1 MRINFDFG
9 DLEAFLAVAELGSF
23 QRAAEQLNLSQS
35 ALSRRIQKLEEALG
49 VTLIERTTRSMKL
62 TLAARGFRA
71 RARTMLDE
79 ASEALRALGDEAGG
93 GPQRQALVTVAAIPT
108 ATHNI
113 LPSVI
118 KDFAAAG
125 QRARIRVLDLFA
137 NDVAEAVAQG
147 EADFG
152 ISFIGAQE
160 PDLTFQT
167 LMDDPF
173 VLVMTRDDPLSVQ
186 DVVSWAELDEERFIA
201 PWKGSGNRMLID
213 NALARSRKTL
223 NWRYEVRHSS
233 TALGLVAAGVGV
245 TALPASAIRRGDDQ
259 PVVARPLVEPGV
271 SRAIGTLRRTRSSL
285 PPAAER
291 FYGLL
296 VARWS
301 ETPGEGFAD

>member
-1 MRINFDFG
+1 MRIKYDFG
-9 DLEAFLAVAELGSF
+9 DLEAFLAVADLGSF
-23 QRAAEQLNLSQS
+23 QRASEQLNLSQS
-35 ALSRRIQKLEEALG
+35 ALSRRIQKLEEVLG
-49 VTLIERTTRSMKL
+49 VMLIERTTRSMKL
-62 TLAARGFRA
+62 TLAATGFRV
-71 RARTMLDE
+71 RAQSMLDE
-79 ASEALRALGDEAGG
+79 AMEALRALGDESDSVRS
-93 GPQRQALVTVAAIPT
+93 RQALVTVAAVPT
-108 ATHNI
+108 ATHHI

-125 QRARIRVLDLFA
+125 HSARIRVLDLFA

-160 PDLTFQT
+160 PDLTFRT
-167 LMDDPF
+167 LMDDAF
-173 VLVMTRDDPLSVQ
+173 VLVMARDDPLSARRS
-186 DVVSWAELDEERFIA
+186 VSWAELDEERFIA

-213 NALARSRKTL
+213 NALARGRKTL

-245 TALPASAIRRGDDQ
+245 TALPASAIPRGAQQ
-259 PVVARPLVEPGV
+259 PVVFRPLIEPEV

-285 PPAAER
+285 SAAAEF
-291 FYGLL
+291 FYAML

-301 ETPGEGFAD
+301 EERA

>member
-1 MRINFDFG
+1 MRIKFDFG
-9 DLEAFLAVAELGSF
+9 DLEAFLAVADLGSF

-35 ALSRRIQKLEEALG
+35 ALSRRIQKLEEVLG

-62 TLAARGFRA
+62 TLAATGFRA
-71 RARTMLDE
+71 RAQGLLDE
-79 ASEALRALGDEAGG
+79 ATEALRVLGDESDESR
-93 GPQRQALVTVAAIPT
+93 QRRALVTVAAVPT
-108 ATHNI
+108 ATHRI

-118 KDFAAAG
+118 KDFVAAG

-147 EADFG
+147 DADFG

-160 PDLTFQT
+160 PDLTFRT
-167 LMDDPF
+167 LTDDPF
-173 VLVMTRDDPLSVQ
+173 VLVMSQDDPLSVQ
-186 DVVSWAELDEERFIA
+186 DSVSWSDLDEERFIA

-245 TALPASAIRRGDDQ
+245 TALPASAIPRGTPQ
-259 PVVARPLVEPGV
+259 PVVSRPLVEPEV
-271 SRAIGTLRRTRSSL
+271 FRAIGTLRRTRSSL
-285 PPAAER
+285 SPAAER
-291 FYGLL
+291 FYEML

-301 ETPGEGFAD
+301 VEMA

>member
-9 DLEAFLAVAELGSF
+9 DLEAFLAVADLGSF

-35 ALSRRIQKLEEALG
+35 ALSRRIQKLEQALG

-62 TLAARGFRA
+62 TLAASGFRA
-71 RARTMLDE
+71 RAQVMLDE
-79 ASEALRALGDEAGG
+79 AVEALRALGDETDRDS
-93 GPQRQALVTVAAIPT
+93 QRQALVTVAAIPT
-108 ATHNI
+108 ATHKI

-125 QRARIRVLDLFA
+125 HRARVRVLDLFA

-160 PDLTFQT
+160 PELTFRT
-167 LMDDPF
+167 LMDDHF
-173 VLVMTRDDPLSVQ
+173 VLVMARDDPLCAEESLR
-186 DVVSWAELDEERFIA
+186 WADLDEGRFIA

-223 NWRYEVRHSS
+223 NWTYEVRHSS
-233 TALGLVAAGVGV
+233 TALGLVSAGVGV
-245 TALPASAIRRGDDQ
+245 TALPASAIPQGTHQ
-259 PVVARPLVEPGV
+259 PVTSRPLIEPPV

-285 PPAAER
+285 SPAAER
-291 FYGLL
+291 FYDLL

-301 ETPGEGFAD
+301 EAAGDAD